1 MYGPT
6 LILKLKTIPKYLGH
20 DSYSTSTFLAS
31 DLCGTCEWPVMAEA
45 VRRFLRWS
53 VHGPCLA
60 WSWPS
65 LVCSTDHDEP
75 VKDFNPSGEMIDR
88 QSARHPG
95 ASDRV
100 RGCNEMNWPV
110 LD

>member
-1 MYGPT
+1 MGRVSGP
-6 LILKLKTIPKYLGH
+6 G
-20 DSYSTSTFLAS
+20 A
-31 DLCGTCEWPVMAEA
+31 VMAEA

-60 WSWPS
+60 WVLAV
-65 LVCSTDHDEP
+65 LVCSTDHEP
-75 VKDFNPSGEMIDR
+75 VKDFNLSGEMIDR

-100 RGCNEMNWPV
+100 RGCNEMKNE
-110 LD
+110 LACA